1 MDHAH
6 KIDVPLVHLVDVN
19 HAVQFLLPKLDCD
32 SWCVACH
39 HDPTHEHQ
47 FVFHLTKNGVDRF
60 AVSFECTPPVDK
72 AIYHGSKAWVL
83 SIIPLHSEGSL
94 REEVVKE
101 IKAGLA
107 ALR

>member
-6 KIDVPLVHLVDVN
+6 KTDVQLVHLVDVN

-32 SWCVACH
+32 SWYVVCH
-39 HDPTHEHQ
+39 HEHQ
-47 FVFHLTKNGVDRF
+47 FVFHLTKKGADRF

-72 AIYHGSKAWVL
+72 AIYHGSKAWEL
-83 SIIPLHSEGSL
+83 SIIPLHGEGSL
-94 REEVVKE
+94 QEDAVEE

-107 ALR
+107 VLR